1 MKMFG
6 TAVVALALAMP
17 GVAVADDYNRVVE
30 IVNRT
35 GEPIYYVHGSC
46 RECSWEEDMLGDDVI
61 MPNARQ
67 RFDMEQNDGNCR
79 YDFKVRT
86 KSGRELTRWNVNVC
100 TEYTLVFGK
109 S

>member
-1 MKMFG
+1 MTIFRL
-6 TAVVALALAMP
+6 AVAISALVLP
-17 GVAVADDYNRVVE
+17 GAASADDYNRVVE

-46 RECSWEEDMLGDDVI
+46 RACDWENDMLGDDVI

-86 KSGRELTRWNVNVC
+86 KSGREITRWNVNVC